1 MSATNQC
8 RDFIHKI
15 VISTEF
21 YSCDYEQVP
30 IDYSPKNGLSGNT
43 MGGKLSGHEVVS
55 SQLRLSEKQ
64 VEEFKAFISC
74 ADDKLTFI
82 IFITIMIKIKKLLN
96 IVQIPKIIEISV

>member
-55 SQLRLSEKQ
+55 S
-64 VEEFKAFISC
+64 
-74 ADDKLTFI
+74 
-82 IFITIMIKIKKLLN
+82 
-96 IVQIPKIIEISV
+96 